1 MTLSVD
7 IRKLSEIHDT
17 EPTFISLYMQLK
29 EGYEDFIAHREQAIR
44 SALAG
49 KPGLRNT
56 FFETMVRIN
65 TYLNENFNKLQKEGS
80 EGLAIFISQPL
91 DFFEAHPLPM
101 TVENSMVLD
110 ASPYIRP
117 LAKFLEEFEDFGIIL
132 LDHNHARI
140 YLVKAGAI
148 AETGRLHEEIFH
160 HHKKGGFS
168 QMRFQRKRDGELV
181 HFYKDIAEEAGKVF
195 EGTKIRRIIVAGQS
209 DAKKNFIPYLPKF
222 YQDKIIAVLNIE
234 TETPDEEVVRDTF
247 PVFFEKER
255 QEELEMVEEFM
266 GAVMKGSG
274 AAYGMQDVLDAT
286 KNGRSETIL
295 INMNFKSPGY
305 KCESC
310 NIVKLGSGKCD
321 FCGGPLHQVDAVEEL
336 VELAQQTGAK
346 VEFVAENESLESL
359 GGVGATLRW

>member
-17 EPTFISLYMQLK
+17 EPTFISLYLQLE
-29 EGYEDFIAHREQAIR
+29 EGYENFINHREQAIR
-44 SALAG
+44 SALVG

-56 FFETMVRIN
+56 FYETMAQIN
-65 TYLNENFNKLQKEGS
+65 TYLNENVTKLQREGA
-80 EGLAIFISQPL
+80 EGLALFISQPK

-101 TVENSMVLD
+101 NVENSMVLD

-117 LAKFLEEFEDFGIIL
+117 LAKFMEEYEDFGIIL

-140 YLVKAGAI
+140 YLVKAGEI
-148 AETGRLHEEIFH
+148 ADTERLHEEIFH

-181 HFYKDIAEEAGKVF
+181 HFYKEIAEEATKVF
-195 EGTKIRRIIVAGQS
+195 EGERIRRLIVAGQS
-209 DAKKNFIPYLPKF
+209 DAKKNFIPYLPKV
-222 YQDKIIAVLNIE
+222 YKDKIIAVLNIE

-247 PVFFEKER
+247 PVFFEQER
-255 QEELEMVEEFM
+255 KEELEMVEEFM
-266 GAVMKGSG
+266 GAVMKGEG
-274 AAYGMQDVLDAT
+274 AAYGMQDVLNAT

-295 INMNFKSPGY
+295 INMNFKSPGF

-310 NIVKLGSGKCD
+310 NFVKLGSGTCD
-321 FCGGPLHQVDAVEEL
+321 YCGGALHQVDAVEEL
-336 VELAQQTGAK
+336 VEWAQQSGAK

-359 GGVGATLRW
+359 GGVGAFLRW